1 MNADPTGIE
10 NARVIA
16 MADAAAPATPET
28 HIRAVTGEV
37 DRLVELINIA
47 SSAMAVAESERDAA
61 RQRAEAAE
69 ARVKGLEA
77 ALRDVQQASG
87 MGTYAAG
94 IELVQ
99 RVARLALAASPPAN
113 DPK

>member
-16 MADAAAPATPET
+16 MADAAAPATAP
-28 HIRAVTGEV
+28 
-37 DRLVELINIA
+37 A
-47 SSAMAVAESERDAA
+47 SADLAAA

-69 ARVKGLEA
+69 ARVKVLET

-99 RVARLALAASPPAN
+99 RVASAALASPPAN
-113 DPK
+113 ETK